1 MADGKYPMK
10 KKGEEKEEEKIKE
23 AVRRVRK
30 LQYLE
35 VKDGRLWLHA
45 KTAKLEKTS
54 DVMWTLV
61 SENPRELPESLSYFY
76 HDHSV
81 TCFEQGKDMQIAL
94 LY

>member
-10 KKGEEKEEEKIKE
+10 KKGEEEEEEEIKE

-30 LQYLE
+30 MQYLE

-54 DVMWTLV
+54 DVTWTLV

-76 HDHSV
+76 HDHSA